1 MTKIAKGMRYDGNLS
16 SESVRNVDADVD
28 AMVAWNWESRRCS
41 LLQSPCVR
49 TQVSVGGHRS
59 GGPGVTKRYSST
71 G

>member
-28 AMVAWNWESRRCS
+28 AMVAWNWVGRRCN

-49 TQVSVGGHRS
+49 TQVLV
-59 GGPGVTKRYSST
+59 
-71 G
+71 